1 MKVTT
6 LSGDNILLKKKKLR
20 YIDMKSSRCGTL
32 KVLLLKLVLEIRQ
45 KYLYIKKDKKMD
57 LAMKKCAGQGDGT
70 FAIFPI
76 FNHGLGLC

>member
-32 KVLLLKLVLEIRQ
+32 KVLLLKLV
-45 KYLYIKKDKKMD
+45 Y
-57 LAMKKCAGQGDGT
+57 
-70 FAIFPI
+70 
-76 FNHGLGLC
+76 